1 MKKIKQLLFSVC
13 DVSNSLL
20 TILSSRCVFMVLRRH
35 LLINAVKETMEK
47 KCFTFNEQTIAS
59 PAWF

>member
-47 KCFTFNEQTIAS
+47 NAS
-59 PAWF
+59 HLMNKL